1 MLIFAIVG
9 NINLLKWAPINLLSQ
24 KEKGKQYYFTHF
36 IRVKSG
42 VGGRGGG
49 GGYLHVYDKQT
60 VVKLSTLGMDQTH
73 LVSKAHL

>member
-1 MLIFAIVG
+1 M
-9 NINLLKWAPINLLSQ
+9 
-24 KEKGKQYYFTHF
+24 
-36 IRVKSG
+36 
-42 VGGRGGG
+42 GG